1 MKKNNQKNLG
11 FTLLEMLVVMLIII
25 VLAAVG
31 LRSFNASRNKSRDAR
46 RKSDLEQLQRALEM
60 YHSDKGYYPVHTADG
75 RLIVADGG
83 SPLEWGQPFVD
94 PDGSGG
100 VYMAKLSEDPAA
112 GHYVY
117 RSYIRD
123 GAIRAHGQP
132 GDDFGATAYK
142 IFAALENPND
152 PQIETDQDIID
163 MLENPASG
171 PIDCGP
177 LDCNYFVYSMNIQP
191 TDGDWP

>member
-60 YHSDKGYYPVHTADG
+60 YHSDKGYYPVHASDG
-75 RLIVADGG
+75 RLVVADGG
-83 SPLEWGQPFVD
+83 STLDWGEPFID
-94 PDGSGG
+94 PAGSGG

-112 GHYVY
+112 GRYVY

-123 GAIRAHGQP
+123 GANIRVYAP

-163 MLENPASG
+163 MLNDLNGST
-171 PIDCGP
+171 INCGP
-177 LDCNYFVYSMNIQP
+177 SDCNYFVYSMNIQP
-191 TDGDWP
+191 TEGD